1 VNDQCPLRI
10 VANSCA
16 TFDRVSP
23 NGVKHSAENDHQ
35 FALGDLHR
43 EFCTVVETNDL
54 VGLLGLDEA

>member
-1 VNDQCPLRI
+1 VPTAHCGSP
-10 VANSCA
+10 CA